1 MKKTVSINIRGIN
14 FMIEEDAYELLQN
27 YLERLNN
34 TLKNEEG
41 SQEIVEDI
49 ELRIAEICNSSLTDS
64 KTVIEYNDIQEIIAT
79 LGDPEEYLDEDSESN
94 THSNENTFN
103 SEKSE
108 RRLFRDVENG
118 TVAGVCMGIANF
130 LHIDVVIVRAIFVVI
145 FLFAGFGLPLYLIL
159 WIIVPSTK
167 STIDRLRMK
176 GRPITVENVRE
187 EVENAAQ
194 KIKVGSKK
202 FTDGIRNNDTYSKSI
217 SKTGRFFSSL
227 FGIGFIGMGLLFL
240 VILVIFGIG
249 ETQIFPVQGDT
260 GFLSMPE
267 LGSLVLL
274 DNGDYQL
281 FWWGSII
288 ANSALVMFL
297 LLLGSMLIFR
307 LYNTWA
313 KLSLL
318 VLFVI
323 GITGFIMCATVG
335 MRTGRDFAVTGE
347 IEKSIGQTT
356 SQTLVIQP
364 VLEDY
369 ISNEDFKV
377 KSSGNFH
384 MMNVNKKTITFH
396 GIRINYKPSPDSL
409 FHISQ
414 NFSVQSHS
422 HKIALEKA
430 ENISHEISLK
440 NDTLSM
446 KTGYSYPKTDKIRA
460 QMVKVIIE
468 IPRGGKVLIDGET
481 VEFKSEKDDDDY
493 DYYYEHGELRHNGSY
508 SHWD

>member
-1 MKKTVSINIRGIN
+1 
-14 FMIEEDAYELLQN
+14 MIEEDAYELLQN

-49 ELRIAEICNSSLTDS
+49 ELRIAEICNSKLTES
-64 KTVIEYNDIQEIIAT
+64 KTVIEYSDIQEIIAT
-79 LGDPEEYLDEDSESN
+79 LGDPEEYLDEDSDSSTNSN
-94 THSNENTFN
+94 DNN
-103 SEKSE
+103 SSEGKSE

-118 TVAGVCMGIANF
+118 TIGGVCMGIANF
-130 LHIDVVIVRAIFVVI
+130 LHIDVVIVRAIFIVI
-145 FLFAGFGLPLYLIL
+145 FLFAGFGFPLYVIL

-194 KIKVGSKK
+194 NIKVRSKK
-202 FTDGIRNNDTYSKSI
+202 FTDGIKNSDTYSKGI
-217 SKTGRFFSSL
+217 SKTGRIFSSL

-274 DNGDYQL
+274 DNGDYNM

-297 LLLGSMLIFR
+297 MLLGSMLIFR
-307 LYNTWA
+307 LYNIWA

-323 GITGFIMCATVG
+323 GITGFIMCVTVG
-335 MRTGRDFAVTGE
+335 MRTGRDFVVTGE
-347 IEKSIGQTT
+347 IEKPIGETIGSTLTIESI
-356 SQTLVIQP
+356 LD
-364 VLEDY
+364 DY
-369 ISNEDFKV
+369 VVDNNFKV
-377 KSSGNFH
+377 KSSGQYH
-384 MMNVNKKTITFH
+384 MMSISDESITFH
-396 GIRINYKPSPDSL
+396 GINIHYKPSSDSL
-409 FHISQ
+409 FHINQ

-422 HKIALEKA
+422 HSTALEKA
-430 ENISHEISLK
+430 KNISHEISFR

-446 KTGYSYPKTDKIRA
+446 KTGYSFPKADKIRA
-460 QMVKVIIE
+460 QIVKVIIE
-468 IPRGGKVLIDGET
+468 IPKGGKVLIDGET
-481 VEFKSEKDDDDY
+481 VQFSGDEDDEDY
-493 DYYYEHGELRHNGSY
+493 DYYYEHGKLRHNGTY
-508 SHWD
+508 YHWD